1 MAEGLLGKKIGM
13 TQLFQESG
21 ESLPVSIL
29 QVGPCFVTQIKT
41 QEKDHYTALQ
51 IGFEESRRLSKPE
64 RGHLKNLP
72 SLKHLLEVRT
82 SDVANFQV
90 GQKLNLSI
98 FNVGD
103 LVDVSGISK
112 GKGTA
117 GVIKRHHFKGGKK
130 THGQSNRMRAP
141 GSSGAT
147 TTPGR
152 VLKGLRKAGRMG
164 NVRKTT
170 LNLEVVQVDAE
181 RNLMAVKGSVPGA
194 TNGLLFIRKARQ
206 QKKSGGAAMAISAR
220 GKG

>member
-1 MAEGLLGKKIGM
+1 MAEGLLGKKVGM
-13 TQLFQESG
+13 TQLFQENG
-21 ESLPVSIL
+21 ESLSVSIL

-41 QEKDHYTALQ
+41 KEKDGYTALQ
-51 IGFEESRRLSKPE
+51 LGFEESRRLTKPQ
-64 RGHLKNLP
+64 RGHLKTSP
-72 SLKHLLEVRT
+72 PLKHLYEVRT

-90 GQKLNLSI
+90 GQKLNLSL
-98 FNVGD
+98 FNPGD

-117 GVIKRHHFKGGKK
+117 GVIKRHNFGGGKK
-130 THGQSNRMRAP
+130 THGQSDRQRAP

-152 VLKGLRKAGRMG
+152 VLKGIRRAGRMG
-164 NVRKTT
+164 NARTT
-170 LNLEVVQVDAE
+170 TMNMKVVQVDAE

-194 TNGLLFIRKARQ
+194 PEGLLFIRKGRK
-206 QKKSGGAAMAISAR
+206 QKKSGGSAMPAAR

>member
-1 MAEGLLGKKIGM
+1 MADGLLGKKIGM
-13 TQLFQESG
+13 TQLFQENG

-29 QVGPCFVTQIKT
+29 QAGPCFVTQVKT
-41 QEKDHYTALQ
+41 QEKDGYTALQ
-51 IGFEESRRLSKPE
+51 IGFEESRRLSKPQ

-72 SLKHLLEVRT
+72 PLKYLLEVRT
-82 SDVANFQV
+82 TDVANFQA

-117 GVIKRHHFKGGKK
+117 GVIKRYNFKGGKK
-130 THGQSNRMRAP
+130 THGQSDRMRAP

-152 VLKGLRKAGRMG
+152 VLKGLRKAGQMG
-164 NVRKTT
+164 NVRQTT

-194 TNGLLFIRKARQ
+194 ANGLLFIRKARK
-206 QKKSGGAAMAISAR
+206 QKKSGAAVMATAAR